1 MKIYDEN
8 GLIDSDVQE
17 VLYELGN
24 VGLGM
29 ASVAIGK
36 LMGLRLNIGV
46 PKVMTAEQLLEDE
59 CDAEERIGILLDF
72 ERDMGGSMIFLLK
85 EEFVDEVIEKT
96 IQSEHMENEVLDE
109 GERESVLQEFANIT
123 TAAYLKAISGYT
135 GLRIY
140 VRPVWMKRADK
151 KRLRQDVFDRVKEN
165 CSSAICV
172 DTGYTVVY
180 ENGSTMEDVGR
191 VIMLPDIE
199 TVEKMIGPLM
209 DEMQD

>member
-46 PKVMTAEQLLEDE
+46 PKVMTAEQLLEDD
-59 CDAEERIGILLDF
+59 CDTEERIGILLDF

-85 EEFVDEVIEKT
+85 EEFIQKT
-96 IQSEHMENEVLDE
+96 FGMKLK
-109 GERESVLQEFANIT
+109 NIF
-123 TAAYLKAISGYT
+123 K
-135 GLRIY
+135 
-140 VRPVWMKRADK
+140 
-151 KRLRQDVFDRVKEN
+151 N
-165 CSSAICV
+165 ICA
-172 DTGYTVVY
+172 
-180 ENGSTMEDVGR
+180 
-191 VIMLPDIE
+191 
-199 TVEKMIGPLM
+199 
-209 DEMQD
+209 

>member
-46 PKVMTAEQLLEDE
+46 PKVMTAEQLLEDD
-59 CDAEERIGILLDF
+59 CDAEERIGILLYF

-85 EEFVDEVIEKT
+85 EEFIQKT
-96 IQSEHMENEVLDE
+96 FGMKSKNIFKRYMQKGDPDQIQIS
-109 GERESVLQEFANIT
+109 FFNIQILYIRRHNT
-123 TAAYLKAISGYT
+123 S
-135 GLRIY
+135 
-140 VRPVWMKRADK
+140 
-151 KRLRQDVFDRVKEN
+151 
-165 CSSAICV
+165 
-172 DTGYTVVY
+172 
-180 ENGSTMEDVGR
+180 
-191 VIMLPDIE
+191 
-199 TVEKMIGPLM
+199 
-209 DEMQD
+209 

>member
-46 PKVMTAEQLLEDE
+46 PKVMTAEQLLEDD
-59 CDAEERIGILLDF
+59 CDAEERIEILLDF

-96 IQSEHMENEVLDE
+96 IQFEHMENEVLDE

-151 KRLRQDVFDRVKEN
+151 KRLIQDVFDRVKEN

>member
-46 PKVMTAEQLLEDE
+46 PKVMTAEQLLEDD

-109 GERESVLQEFANIT
+109 GERESVLQEFRL
-123 TAAYLKAISGYT
+123 Y
-135 GLRIY
+135 RIE
-140 VRPVWMKRADK
+140 DIC
-151 KRLRQDVFDRVKEN
+151 ET
-165 CSSAICV
+165 CV
-172 DTGYTVVY
+172 D
-180 ENGSTMEDVGR
+180 EGR
-191 VIMLPDIE
+191 
-199 TVEKMIGPLM
+199 
-209 DEMQD
+209 

>member
-29 ASVAIGK
+29 ASVVIGK

-46 PKVMTAEQLLEDE
+46 PKVMTAEQLLEDD

-140 VRPVWMKRADK
+140 VRPVWMKGADK
-151 KRLRQDVFDRVKEN
+151 KRLIQDVFDRVKEN

-180 ENGSTMEDVGR
+180 ENGSTMEDVGH
-191 VIMLPDIE
+191 VIMLPDIK

-209 DEMQD
+209 EEMQD